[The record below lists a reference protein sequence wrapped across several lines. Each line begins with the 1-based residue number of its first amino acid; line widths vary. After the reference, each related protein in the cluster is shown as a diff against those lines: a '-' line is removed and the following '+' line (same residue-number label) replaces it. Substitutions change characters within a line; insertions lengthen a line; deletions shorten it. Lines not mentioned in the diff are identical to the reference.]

1 MLITDN
7 YELSWNG
14 ELGWC
19 NNIKFSFDGM
29 KNVFKERN
37 YNKNW
42 TLHKMGTRS
51 KVSNYI
57 LSRMW
62 NFKWE
67 DSILLNWLLI
77 SIKMYGVW
85 SDSEAYC

>member
-14 ELGWC
+14 ELGWY
-19 NNIKFSFDGM
+19 NNIKFSFGRM

-42 TLHKMGTRS
+42 TLHKLVQGARWVTTYFKGCEISNERI
-51 KVSNYI
+51 VSY
-57 LSRMW
+57 
-62 NFKWE
+62 
-67 DSILLNWLLI
+67 
-77 SIKMYGVW
+77 
-85 SDSEAYC
+85 